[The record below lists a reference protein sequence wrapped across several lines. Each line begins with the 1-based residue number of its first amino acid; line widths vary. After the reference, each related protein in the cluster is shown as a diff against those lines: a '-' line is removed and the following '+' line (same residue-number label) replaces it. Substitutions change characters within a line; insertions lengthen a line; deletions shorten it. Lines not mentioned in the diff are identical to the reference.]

1 MKKLTP
7 PEIIVSLLN
16 YTRLTYPKFATKMN
30 RDNPQFLRDIVKG
43 KTSSIS
49 NYQIS
54 KFNY

>member
-7 PEIIVSLLN
+7 PEIIVTLLN
-16 YTRLTYPKFATKMN
+16 YTRLTYPKFAKKMN

-49 NYQIS
+49 YKKQGI
-54 KFNY
+54 